1 MNITDEIKPTIA
13 MQQDTNSKP
22 QSPLILVTGATGYV
36 GGRLLRSL
44 ETAGHR
50 VRCLARRPEFL
61 RDRAG
66 STTEVVQGDVLDA
79 DSLQAAMAGVSTA
92 YYMVHSMGSSGE
104 FEEED
109 RRAAQNFGDAA
120 RAAGVNRIIYLGGL
134 GDSNDQLSAHLRS
147 RHEVGDILRS
157 SGVPVIEFRASIV
170 IGSGSLSFELIRSLV
185 ERLPVMIAP
194 RWVSVPAQPIAINDL
209 IAYLAAAMDLPQ
221 EASRTFEIGGADRT
235 SYGELMREYANQRG
249 LGRLIIPVPVL
260 TPRLSSLWLGL
271 VTPIYARVGRKLID
285 SMRHSTIVNDRSALD
300 AFPIRPCGF
309 REAIAAAMRNEDAE
323 LAATRWS
330 DALSAAGTNRSW
342 FGVRFGSRLI
352 DSRVADV
359 SVPPDRVFRPIE
371 RIGGRAGWY
380 YADLLWRLRG
390 AIDLLAGGVGMR
402 RGRRDPEHLRVGDTL
417 DCWRVEAIETNRRL
431 RLAAEM
437 KLPGRAWLE
446 FEVTANESGGSR
458 IRQTAEY
465 DPFGLL
471 GRAYWYA
478 VYPLH
483 QLVFGGMLRG
493 IAARAVSNHDPSCE
507 LQVRRTVAAQ
517 VLGLLAS
524 VVICFAAAGIGGLLT
539 ASSVTDWYQTLAK
552 PAWTPPDWLFGPVWS
567 TLYFMMA
574 VAVWLVWRRDVWA
587 ASRSAMCWF
596 GVQLTLNTLWS
607 VIFFGLR
614 RPGWALA
621 EILLLWLSIAATVLA
636 FRRRSLAA
644 AWLMLPY
651 LAWTS
656 FAACLNF
663 AIRSLNS

>member
-1 MNITDEIKPTIA
+1 
-13 MQQDTNSKP
+13 MQQDTNISP
-22 QSPLILVTGATGYV
+22 LPPLILVTGATGYV

-44 ETAGHR
+44 EAAGHR

-61 RDRAG
+61 RDRMGPA
-66 STTEVVQGDVLDA
+66 TEVVQGDVLDA
-79 DSLQAAMAGVSTA
+79 GSLHAAMVGVSVA

-109 RRAAQNFGDAA
+109 RRAAQNFGNAA
-120 RAAGVNRIIYLGGL
+120 RGAGAKRIIYLGGL

-194 RWVSVPAQPIAINDL
+194 RWVSVPAQPIAITDL
-209 IAYLAAAMDLPQ
+209 IAYLSAAMDLPL

-235 SYGELMREYANQRG
+235 SYGGLMREYANQRG
-249 LGRLIIPVPVL
+249 LGRWIIPVPVL

-271 VTPIYARVGRKLID
+271 VTPIYARIGRKLID
-285 SMRHSTIVNDRSALD
+285 SMRHSTIVNDTSALG
-300 AFPIRPCGF
+300 AFPIRPCGY
-309 REAIAAAMRNEDAE
+309 REAIAAATRNEDAE
-323 LAATRWS
+323 LAETRWS
-330 DALSAAGTNRSW
+330 DALSASGANRRW

-359 SVPPDRVFRPIE
+359 SVPPDRAFRPIE

-380 YADLLWRLRG
+380 YADWLWRLRG
-390 AIDLLAGGVGMR
+390 AIDLLFGGVGMR

-417 DCWRVEAIETNRRL
+417 DCWRVEAIEPSHRL

-446 FEVTANESGGSR
+446 FEVTANDSGGSR

-465 DPFGLL
+465 DPIGLL
-471 GRAYWYA
+471 GRAYWYG

-483 QLVFGGMLRG
+483 QVVFGGMLRG
-493 IAARAVSNHDPSCE
+493 IAARAESDHDSSHKLPT
-507 LQVRRTVAAQ
+507 RRTVAAQ

-524 VVICFAAAGIGGLLT
+524 VGICFVAAAIGGLLT
-539 ASSVTDWYQTLAK
+539 AASVTDWYQTLAK

-567 TLYFMMA
+567 ALYFAMA
-574 VAVWLVWRRDVWA
+574 VAAWLVWRRADWTL
-587 ASRSAMCWF
+587 SRGALALF
-596 GVQLTLNTLWS
+596 GVQLALNVAWS
-607 VIFFGLR
+607 GCFFAMR
-614 RPGWALA
+614 RPGLALI
-621 EILLLWLSIAATVLA
+621 ELFVLLAAIVATSAA
-636 FRRRSLAA
+636 FWRISRLAA
-644 AWLMLPY
+644 ALMLPY
-651 LAWTS
+651 LAWST
-656 FAACLNF
+656 FAAGLNF
-663 AIRSLNS
+663 SIWRLNS